1 MLVCV
6 QAASLFCGK
15 KCYNYMQKINGSY
28 GQWKWGRGDGMA
40 DTTNALLKRIVGS
53 KDFREVL
60 EENGDAFEER
70 SISEYLRKLCE
81 ERGMVSEQVIKKA
94 QIDRTY
100 GHQIFNGT
108 RLPSRDKLLMLS
120 FGFELSLDETQELL
134 KTAGKSILYPKVK
147 RDAAII
153 YGISHKMNIMDVQYL
168 LTSVHLP
175 LLGEA

>member
-1 MLVCV
+1 
-6 QAASLFCGK
+6 
-15 KCYNYMQKINGSY
+15 
-28 GQWKWGRGDGMA
+28 MA

-53 KDFREVL
+53 KDFQKVL

-108 RLPSRDKLLMLS
+108 RNPSRDKLIQLAVG
-120 FGFELSLDETQELL
+120 FGLSLDETQMLL
-134 KTAGKSILYPKVK
+134 KKAGKSVLYSKIK
-147 RDAAII
+147 RDAACI
-153 YGISHKMNIMDVQYL
+153 YEISHGMNMMELQDL
-168 LTSVHLP
+168 MN
-175 LLGEA
+175 

>member
-1 MLVCV
+1 M
-6 QAASLFCGK
+6 SRK
-15 KCYNYMQKINGSY
+15 T
-28 GQWKWGRGDGMA
+28 D
-40 DTTNALLKRIVGS
+40 ALLENILS
-53 KDFREVL
+53 AKDFNEVL
-60 EENGDAFEER
+60 SANSEAFVEK
-70 SISEYLRKLCE
+70 SISEYLQDLCR
-81 ERGMVSEQVIKKA
+81 ERGVIPEQVIKKS